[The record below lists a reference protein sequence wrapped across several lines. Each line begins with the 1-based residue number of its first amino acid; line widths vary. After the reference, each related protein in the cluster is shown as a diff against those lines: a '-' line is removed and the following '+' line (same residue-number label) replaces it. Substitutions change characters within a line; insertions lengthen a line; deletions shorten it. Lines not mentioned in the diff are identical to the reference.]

1 MNDKEEIKLVA
12 GFLASALD
20 IEDSMSESVYGG
32 FLKRET
38 WPANLSDGD
47 FRLIKENLFILIEE
61 TKEHQKTFLNLKN
74 NLNENVE

>member
-1 MNDKEEIKLVA
+1 MNNNKEVKLVA

-20 IEDSMSESVYGG
+20 IEDSMSENVYGP

-47 FRLIKENLFILIEE
+47 FRLIKESLFILIEE
-61 TKEHQKTFLNLKN
+61 TKEHQKTFSNLKN
-74 NLNENVE
+74 NLNGNIE